1 MSPVTAMDASFY
13 GMLARTDRD
22 ELRAGARARVYH
34 RGYLLTVEG
43 EPAGHVTVL
52 LDGWAKAAFVTT
64 GGVEAVLR
72 LYGPGDLFG
81 GEAILGDQA
90 RSESVTA
97 LTSCRCLATPAA
109 RFTEL
114 LARSPGTARAFRN
127 VMVQRLLAA
136 DHLVKARLDPPHAR
150 LARAL
155 TDLAYRFGAGAPDG
169 TPIPVYLSQEEL
181 ASWIGTSRVTVA
193 RMLNQLRRDGVI
205 HTGYRN
211 IVITDLE
218 QLNEIARTG

>member
-1 MSPVTAMDASFY
+1 M
-13 GMLARTDRD
+13 
-22 ELRAGARARVYH
+22 
-34 RGYLLTVEG
+34 
-43 EPAGHVTVL
+43 
-52 LDGWAKAAFVTT
+52 
-64 GGVEAVLR
+64 LR

-81 GEAILGDQA
+81 GEAILGDRA

-97 LTSCRCLATPAA
+97 LTSCRCLVTPAA

-114 LARSPGTARAFRN
+114 LARSPGIARAFRD

-136 DHLVKARLDPPHAR
+136 DQQVKARLDPPDAR
-150 LARAL
+150 LAGAL

-181 ASWIGTSRVTVA
+181 ASWIGTSRATVA

-211 IVITDLE
+211 IVITDLG
-218 QLNEIARTG
+218 LLAEIARGG